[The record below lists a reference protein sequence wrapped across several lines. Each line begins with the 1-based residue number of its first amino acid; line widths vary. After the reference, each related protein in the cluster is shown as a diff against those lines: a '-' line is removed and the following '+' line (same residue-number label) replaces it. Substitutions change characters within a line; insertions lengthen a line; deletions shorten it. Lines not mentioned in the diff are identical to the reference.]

1 MMGVRLQEL
10 YSLMSH
16 DEYRPASYF
25 SEQLNVSLK
34 TVRNDIKKLD
44 CELKHCGAS
53 VESKAHNGYRILV
66 ANEEEYNAWR
76 EKKNLQPRLQEN
88 GNRNAQVLGALLHAS
103 SYVKI
108 DELCDT
114 LYLSRSSITTSLKQ
128 IDELLAQY
136 KLKLDRKPAFG
147 IRIIGDEFDIR
158 RLMCYCKMKYHFFE
172 EPFPAGENSI
182 WLGQTIVSLLNKY
195 DLHLTEVA
203 FNNFVNY
210 VYVGMDRIL
219 DGHIVSLKLNVESF
233 SAIGIKESSFCTEL
247 VSLLEQKFGV
257 TYTRDEKNYILLYLG
272 GKQMTGSGD
281 YSIESDDNFIF
292 NQEIDQLSY
301 DMIEL
306 LRQEFQISFSNNFE
320 LRMTLNRHLVPLDI
334 RMRYGLPL
342 INPMIDEIKKNYS
355 LAYDMA
361 IRSSSILKEHYHSDL
376 SEDEIGYLALI
387 FALQIDKDSNNP
399 IRKSNVLIVS
409 NENVSVMNLFKQ
421 KYEQIFSSSI
431 NNLYI
436 SDPIGLRNFDFSL
449 VDYVFSTSPIMI
461 EIPKP
466 IFEINPFMERDNI
479 KSIEEALWQ
488 AQSNEL
494 RRFYTPVRFL
504 THLRGRDK
512 QSVLKEMCEIIEI
525 QEDVS
530 DDFYDLVME
539 REEYPHMMYKNQIA
553 LPHPNRLCSTY
564 TFAYIAVLDE
574 PIEWN
579 DEMVRVVLLSSPG
592 SQDSKNRQKFYEITA
607 KFALDHDAVEALIND
622 PQFPKFIKLLGI

>member
-1 MMGVRLQEL
+1 
-10 YSLMSH
+10 
-16 DEYRPASYF
+16 
-25 SEQLNVSLK
+25 
-34 TVRNDIKKLD
+34 
-44 CELKHCGAS
+44 
-53 VESKAHNGYRILV
+53 
-66 ANEEEYNAWR
+66 
-76 EKKNLQPRLQEN
+76 
-88 GNRNAQVLGALLHAS
+88 
-103 SYVKI
+103 
-108 DELCDT
+108 
-114 LYLSRSSITTSLKQ
+114 
-128 IDELLAQY
+128 
-136 KLKLDRKPAFG
+136 
-147 IRIIGDEFDIR
+147 
-158 RLMCYCKMKYHFFE
+158 
-172 EPFPAGENSI
+172 
-182 WLGQTIVSLLNKY
+182 
-195 DLHLTEVA
+195 
-203 FNNFVNY
+203 
-210 VYVGMDRIL
+210 
-219 DGHIVSLKLNVESF
+219 
-233 SAIGIKESSFCTEL
+233 
-247 VSLLEQKFGV
+247 
-257 TYTRDEKNYILLYLG
+257 
-272 GKQMTGSGD
+272 
-281 YSIESDDNFIF
+281 
-292 NQEIDQLSY
+292 
-301 DMIEL
+301 
-306 LRQEFQISFSNNFE
+306 
-320 LRMTLNRHLVPLDI
+320 MTLNRHLVPLDI

-361 IRSSSILKEHYHSDL
+361 IRASSILKEHYHSDL

-421 KYEQIFSSSI
+421 KYEQIFFSSI

-607 KFALDHDAVEALIND
+607 KFALDHDAVESLIND
-622 PQFPKFIKLLGI
+622 PQFPKFIELLGI

>member
-172 EPFPAGENSI
+172 EPFPAGDNSI

-257 TYTRDEKNYILLYLG
+257 TYTQDEKNYILLYLG

-342 INPMIDEIKKNYS
+342 INPMIDE
-355 LAYDMA
+355 
-361 IRSSSILKEHYHSDL
+361 
-376 SEDEIGYLALI
+376 
-387 FALQIDKDSNNP
+387 DSNNP

-622 PQFPKFIKLLGI
+622 PQFPKFIELLGI